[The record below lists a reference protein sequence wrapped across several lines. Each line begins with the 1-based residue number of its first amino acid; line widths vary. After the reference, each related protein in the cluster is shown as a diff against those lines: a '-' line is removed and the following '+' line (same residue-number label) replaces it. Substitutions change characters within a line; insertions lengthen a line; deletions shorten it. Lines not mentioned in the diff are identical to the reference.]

1 MMDWNDSLGWL
12 IFGLSG
18 NVAFGSRFLLQWLA
32 SERVGDSVVPVAF
45 WYLSI
50 VGSLILLIYAI
61 HMRNPVFTLAY
72 LPNTFVYLRNLMLI
86 RRRERAADP
95 PGPVPETRS

>member
-12 IFGLSG
+12 IFGLLG
-18 NVAFGSRFLLQWLA
+18 NAAFGSRFLLQWLA

-72 LPNTFVYLRNLMLI
+72 LPNTFVYLRNLTLI
-86 RRRERAADP
+86 RKRERAADP